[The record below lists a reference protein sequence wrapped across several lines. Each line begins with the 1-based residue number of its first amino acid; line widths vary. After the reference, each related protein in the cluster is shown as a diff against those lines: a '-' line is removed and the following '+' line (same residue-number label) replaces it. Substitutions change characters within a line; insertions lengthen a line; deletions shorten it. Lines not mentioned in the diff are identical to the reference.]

1 MNPLVEKYNVP
12 GPRYTSYPTVPYWQ
26 EDTFSVQGWKDSVAQ
41 SFAVSNDSEGISLY
55 IHLPFCE
62 QMCTF
67 CGCHKRITLK
77 HQLESPYIS
86 ALLAEWQL
94 YLDLF
99 ETRPQIKELHLGGGT
114 PTFFSPEHLEVLIE
128 GIMRRAKRAPGA
140 SFSFEGHPNNTTV
153 EHLSVLAQW
162 GFDRVSFGVQ
172 DYNPTVQEA
181 INRIQP
187 YSAVQQVTEQARAL
201 GYRSVGHDL
210 IYGLPHQELSHV
222 QETIGLTLSLMP
234 DRIALYSYAHVPWLK
249 GNGQRG
255 FSQED
260 LPTAAQKLAQYQWA
274 KSALIEAGY
283 TDIGMDHFAL
293 PGDSLSS
300 AARMGQLHRN
310 FMGYTAGKTRLMIG
324 LGMSAISDSWGGF
337 AQNEKNL
344 EAYQHLVSQGIF
356 PVFKGHL
363 LSEEDLVVRQH
374 ILNLM
379 TRWETSWEAPEMKL
393 DQTESVLQALSPMI
407 SDGLV
412 TVTDDRLTIAPE
424 GRAFVRNIC
433 MAFDLRLAQHQPDRP
448 LFSMTV

>member
-26 EDTFSVQGWKDSVAQ
+26 EDTFSVQGWKDSVAH
-41 SFAVSNDSEGISLY
+41 SFSVSNDSEGISLY

-67 CGCHKRITLK
+67 CGCHKRITVQ

-86 ALLAEWQL
+86 ALLAEWDL

-99 ETRPQIKELHLGGGT
+99 DARPRIKELHLGGGT
-114 PTFFSPEHLEVLIE
+114 PTFFSPVHLGVLIE

-140 SFSFEGHPNNTTV
+140 SFSFEGHPNNTTA
-153 EHLSVLAQW
+153 EHLSVLAHW

-172 DYNPTVQEA
+172 DYNPAVQAA

-187 YSAVQQVTEQARAL
+187 FSAVKQVTEQARAL
-201 GYRSVGHDL
+201 GYLSVGHDL
-210 IYGLPHQELSHV
+210 IYGLPHQELTHI

-293 PGDSLSS
+293 PGDSLSK
-300 AARMGQLHRN
+300 AAQCGQLHRN

-363 LSEEDLVVRQH
+363 LSDEDLVVRQH

-379 TRWETSWEAPEMKL
+379 TRWETSWETPESKL
-393 DQTESVLQALSPMI
+393 DQMESVLQALTPMI
-407 SDGLV
+407 ADDLV
-412 TVTDDRLTIAPE
+412 TVTDNHLTIAPE
-424 GRAFVRNIC
+424 GHAFVRNIC
-433 MAFDLRLAQHQPDRP
+433 MAFDLRLAEHQPDRP